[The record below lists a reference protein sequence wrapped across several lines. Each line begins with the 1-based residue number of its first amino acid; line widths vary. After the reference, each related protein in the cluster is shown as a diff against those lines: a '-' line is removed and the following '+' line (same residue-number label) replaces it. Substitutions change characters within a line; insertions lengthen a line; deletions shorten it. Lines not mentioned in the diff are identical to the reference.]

1 MYEYLNG
8 VVVDIN
14 PAYIVIDVNGVGYLV
29 NVANPYSFKPDEKQK
44 VYVHQAVS
52 ETENTLYG
60 FKKYADK
67 ELFLNLLKVKGIGP
81 KSALAILANDDHQG
95 FIRAVNS
102 DDVNYLKKFPKI
114 GPKAAKQ
121 IILDLK
127 GKVTS
132 KEPSGPLF
140 EMPTTTNN
148 TLDEAIEALAALG
161 YSEREL
167 KKITPKLDELSN
179 QTTDQYISAGLKLL
193 MKG

>member
-60 FKKYADK
+60 FKKYVDK

-95 FIRAVNS
+95 FIRAVNN

-127 GKVTS
+127 GKITS
-132 KEPSGPLF
+132 NEPSGPLF

-167 KKITPKLDELSN
+167 KKITPKLDELST

>member
-60 FKKYADK
+60 FKKYVDK

-95 FIRAVNS
+95 FIRAVNN

-127 GKVTS
+127 GKITS
-132 KEPSGPLF
+132 NEPSGPLF

-148 TLDEAIEALAALG
+148 MLDEAIEALAALG

>member
-1 MYEYLNG
+1 MYEYLDG

-95 FIRAVNS
+95 FIRAVNN

-127 GKVTS
+127 GKITS
-132 KEPSGPLF
+132 NEPSGPLF

-167 KKITPKLDELSN
+167 KKITPKLDELSS

>member
-60 FKKYADK
+60 FKKYVDK

-95 FIRAVNS
+95 FIRAVNN

-127 GKVTS
+127 GKITS
-132 KEPSGPLF
+132 NEPSGPLF

-167 KKITPKLDELSN
+167 KKITPKLDELNN

>member
-44 VYVHQAVS
+44 VYVHQVVS

-95 FIRAVNS
+95 FIRAVNN

-127 GKVTS
+127 GKITS
-132 KEPSGPLF
+132 NEPSGPLF

-167 KKITPKLDELSN
+167 KKITPKLDELNN

>member
-60 FKKYADK
+60 FKKYVDK

-127 GKVTS
+127 GKITS
-132 KEPSGPLF
+132 NEPSGPLF

-167 KKITPKLDELSN
+167 KKITPKLDELNN

>member
-44 VYVHQAVS
+44 GYVHQAVS

-60 FKKYADK
+60 FKKYVDK

-95 FIRAVNS
+95 FIRAVNN

-127 GKVTS
+127 GKITS
-132 KEPSGPLF
+132 NEPSGPLF

>member
-95 FIRAVNS
+95 FIRAVNN

-127 GKVTS
+127 GKITS
-132 KEPSGPLF
+132 NEPSGPLF
-140 EMPTTTNN
+140 EMPTTTNS

>member
-60 FKKYADK
+60 FKKYVDK

-95 FIRAVNS
+95 FIRAVNN

-127 GKVTS
+127 GKITS
-132 KEPSGPLF
+132 NEPSGPLF

>member
-1 MYEYLNG
+1 
-8 VVVDIN
+8 
-14 PAYIVIDVNGVGYLV
+14 
-29 NVANPYSFKPDEKQK
+29 
-44 VYVHQAVS
+44 
-52 ETENTLYG
+52 
-60 FKKYADK
+60 
-67 ELFLNLLKVKGIGP
+67 
-81 KSALAILANDDHQG
+81 ILANDDHQG
-95 FIRAVNS
+95 FIRAVNN

-127 GKVTS
+127 GKITS
-132 KEPSGPLF
+132 NEPSGPLF

>member
-60 FKKYADK
+60 FKKYVDK

-95 FIRAVNS
+95 FIRAVNN

-127 GKVTS
+127 GKITS
-132 KEPSGPLF
+132 NEPSGPLF
-140 EMPTTTNN
+140 EMPTTTNS

>member
-95 FIRAVNS
+95 FIRAVNN

-121 IILDLK
+121 IILDLN
-127 GKVTS
+127 GKITS
-132 KEPSGPLF
+132 NEPSGPLF

>member
-60 FKKYADK
+60 FKKYVDK

-127 GKVTS
+127 GKITS
-132 KEPSGPLF
+132 NEPSGPLF